1 MTEVNQ
7 VSQEQL
13 RKGGFPEPVSLSG
26 EVIKTFSQDQR
37 RLLLNLAGLIEN
49 ERILKGKIN
58 SIWTLVSSNSDF
70 TTYGDDFLGKTEKD
84 RLELKRVQAEIPI
97 NLKRAVDSGL
107 GHLSLIQRHCQN
119 FDVTL

>member
-7 VSQEQL
+7 ASREQL
-13 RKGGFPEPVSLSG
+13 RKGGFPESVPLSG

-49 ERILKGKIN
+49 ERILKEKVN
-58 SIWTLVSSNSDF
+58 SIWALVSSNSDF
-70 TTYGDDFLGKTEKD
+70 TTYGDDLLGKTEKD
-84 RLELKRVQAEIPI
+84 RLELKRVQVEISV
-97 NLKRAVDSGL
+97 NLKRVVDSGL